1 MFRESNGRLRFKMVK
16 VLENAHDGDGNPIRD
31 VMGEVKGTVPEWP
44 NEDYVAAN
52 KAFWRLC
59 LAKAQNKDAGQT
71 WTEERYGRQGIVAE
85 LKKTALVYELWPKI
99 DYKGKQ
105 AFLASNAR
113 YQYGNMETLISG
125 HGDVPGMLWI
135 AFEWKYDAEIANA
148 AYNKKYVK
156 PKAGKGQKN
165 VIDVENDGV
174 GVLATE
180 YPEIPKQESDPY
192 KVIQDISLST
202 AEPIS
207 APDMLRQVAAQY
219 DDVARRQMALNEAK
233 RSLLTYLD
241 DMRTVV
247 EGL

>member
-1 MFRESNGRLRFKMVK
+1 MVK
-16 VLENAHDGDGNPIRD
+16 VLENAHDGEGNPIRD

-59 LAKAQNKDAGQT
+59 LAKAHNKPQKDT
-71 WTEERYGRQGIVAE
+71 WVETRYGREGIVAE
-85 LKKTALVYELWPKI
+85 LKKTALIYELWPKI
-99 DYKGKQ
+99 DYKAKQ
-105 AFLASNAR
+105 AFLSSNVR
-113 YQYGNMETLISG
+113 YQYGNMETLVSG
-125 HGDVPGMLWI
+125 RGDIPGMIWV

-156 PKAGKGQKN
+156 PKAGKKQRDFVDIMNEGKE
-165 VIDVENDGV
+165 DVN
-174 GVLATE
+174 VLATE
-180 YPEIPKQESDPY
+180 YPEFAVSIDPPVSDPF
-192 KVIQDISLST
+192 KTIQTMSYAA

-207 APDMLRQVAAQY
+207 APDMLRQVAELY
-219 DDVARRQMALNEAK
+219 DDVVRRQVVLNEAK
-233 RSLLTYLD
+233 RSLLAYLD

>member
-1 MFRESNGRLRFKMVK
+1 MVK

-31 VMGEVKGTVPEWP
+31 VLGEIKGTVPEWP

-71 WTEERYGRQGIVAE
+71 WTEERHGRQGIVAE

-99 DYKGKQ
+99 DYKARQ
-105 AFLASNAR
+105 SFLVSNAR

-125 HGDVPGMLWI
+125 RGDVPGMFWI
-135 AFEWKYDAEIANA
+135 AFEWKYDAAIANA
-148 AYNKKYVK
+148 AYNEKYGR
-156 PKAGKGQKN
+156 PKAGKKQRDFIDIMNEDKEDVN
-165 VIDVENDGV
+165 VI
-174 GVLATE
+174 ATQ

-192 KVIQDISLST
+192 KVIQGVTLST

-219 DDVARRQMALNEAK
+219 DDVVKRQTALNEAK
-233 RSLLTYLD
+233 RSLLAYLE